1 MTNSKHKR
9 EVHHHL
15 PRPRLDRRN
24 ARKNIDY
31 DADGSAF
38 SSPSSSSSNSFSDGV
53 SVHKTRSL
61 DVLPLSSRTSFRIE
75 GNDGEADQIF
85 RYLGLGP
92 EDFSISVAA
101 WEARKSL
108 SPTGDFKTVKFGDRS
123 EISEFTDGVGAGIRA
138 NDGDVKDGV
147 EVDLGDRRVSFDE
160 VGETE
165 VRSKLI
171 NHGGRGINGI
181 RPPTLASLQVRQ
193 SIEDYTVGSPEL
205 ILNSDEIRLDEVSE
219 NQVKRELVSMGRLG
233 IRGSRPLDL
242 APQKVNTRS
251 VVDNTS
257 SSLELRDSS
266 RGGIKISNNS
276 EANNVTE
283 SILVSDEVRAAEV
296 SEIQERSELTT
307 IGGRG
312 VEASRL
318 LKLAPPPVMTRSV
331 VDETSS
337 TWDIFKAFGPQD
349 DQDLKSPRD
358 VISYSINDVEE
369 NKDSIHKVEEN
380 TEVERRCIDE
390 MQEECD
396 DATKK
401 ERGASLESC
410 SDSSD
415 DENGV
420 GSVCLIGENDYT
432 VSPNGSFRCN
442 IMSWQKGDFLG
453 SGSFGFVYEGF
464 TDDGFFFAVKEVS
477 LLDQGSQGQ
486 QSLYQLEQEISL
498 LRQFHHE
505 NIVRYL
511 GTDKD
516 DAKLYIFLEL
526 VTKGSLAKLYGKYQ
540 LRDSQVSVY
549 TRQILSGLNYLHCR
563 NVVHRDI
570 KCANILVD
578 ASGSVKL
585 ADFGLAKAT
594 KLNDIKSCKGT
605 PYWMA
610 PEVVNRRNRGYGRA
624 ADIWSLGC
632 TVLEMLTGQIPYSH
646 LEGMQALFRIGKGEL
661 PPIPNTLSRDAKDF
675 ILNCLQVNPDNR
687 PTAAQLLEHPFVKKP
702 HSTFHSPVSPHYHA
716 YKRIH
721 QHSAVEDGELHAD
734 QTSLTGLLRESHAA
748 F

>member
-9 EVHHHL
+9 EIHHHL

-38 SSPSSSSSNSFSDGV
+38 SSPSPSSSNSFSDGV

-92 EDFSISVAA
+92 EDFSIPVAA
-101 WEARKSL
+101 WKARKSL
-108 SPTGDFKTVKFGDRS
+108 SPSGDFKTVKFGGRS
-123 EISEFTDGVGAGIRA
+123 EISELTDGLGAGIRA
-138 NDGDVKDGV
+138 NDGDVEDGV
-147 EVDLGDRRVSFDE
+147 EVDLGDRRVGFDE
-160 VGETE
+160 VSETE

-193 SIEDYTVGSPEL
+193 SIEDYTIDSPEL
-205 ILNSDEIRLDEVSE
+205 ILNSDEIRSDEVSE
-219 NQVKRELVSMGRLG
+219 NQVKSELVSMGRLG

-242 APQKVNTRS
+242 TPQKVNTRS
-251 VVDNTS
+251 VVDDTS
-257 SSLELRDSS
+257 NSVEFADSS
-266 RGGIKISNNS
+266 GGGIKISNS
-276 EANNVTE
+276 EAKDVTE
-283 SILVSDEVRAAEV
+283 SILESNEVRVAEV
-296 SEIQERSELTT
+296 SGIELRSELTS
-307 IGGRG
+307 IGGCG
-312 VEASRL
+312 IEASRL
-318 LKLAPPPVMTRSV
+318 PKLAPPPVMMRAV

-337 TWDIFKAFGPQD
+337 TWDILKAFGPQD

-358 VISYSINDVEE
+358 VISYSINEVEE

-380 TEVERRCIDE
+380 TEVEKRCIGG
-390 MQEECD
+390 MQEECE
-396 DATKK
+396 DAIKK
-401 ERGASLESC
+401 EREASLESC

-415 DENGV
+415 DENDV

-453 SGSFGFVYEGF
+453 SGSFGVVYEGF

-498 LRQFHHE
+498 LSQFHHE
-505 NIVRYL
+505 NVVRYL

-540 LRDSQVSVY
+540 LR
-549 TRQILSGLNYLHCR
+549 TPK
-563 NVVHRDI
+563 DI

-578 ASGSVKL
+578 VSGSVKL

-610 PEVVNRRNRGYGRA
+610 PEVVNRRNHGYGHA

-646 LEGMQALFRIGKGEL
+646 LEG
-661 PPIPNTLSRDAKDF
+661 
-675 ILNCLQVNPDNR
+675 V
-687 PTAAQLLEHPFVKKP
+687 
-702 HSTFHSPVSPHYHA
+702 
-716 YKRIH
+716 
-721 QHSAVEDGELHAD
+721 
-734 QTSLTGLLRESHAA
+734 
-748 F
+748 

>member
-1 MTNSKHKR
+1 MTNSKHKTAI
-9 EVHHHL
+9 HHHL

-31 DADGSAF
+31 DADGSAS
-38 SSPSSSSSNSFSDGV
+38 SSPSSSNSFLDGV

-61 DVLPLSSRTSFRIE
+61 DVSPLSSRTSFRIE
-75 GNDGEADQIF
+75 GNDGEADEIF

-92 EDFSISVAA
+92 EDFSIPVAA

-108 SPTGDFKTVKFGDRS
+108 SPSGDFKTVKFGDRS
-123 EISEFTDGVGAGIRA
+123 EISELTDGLGAGIRA
-138 NDGDVKDGV
+138 NDGEGV
-147 EVDLGDRRVSFDE
+147 EVDLGDRRVSFNE
-160 VGETE
+160 VSETE

-193 SIEDYTVGSPEL
+193 SIEDYTIDSPEL
-205 ILNSDEIRLDEVSE
+205 ILNSDESRSDEVSE
-219 NQVKRELVSMGRLG
+219 NQVKSELVGMGRLG

-242 APQKVNTRS
+242 APQKVNMLS
-251 VVDNTS
+251 VVDNKS
-257 SSLELRDSS
+257 NSLEYADST
-266 RGGIKISNNS
+266 GGRIKISNS
-276 EANNVTE
+276 EAKDVTE
-283 SILVSDEVRAAEV
+283 SILDSSEVRVAEV
-296 SEIQERSELTT
+296 SEIEVRSELAS
-307 IGGRG
+307 IGGCG
-312 VEASRL
+312 IEASRL
-318 LKLAPPPVMTRSV
+318 PKLAPPPVMMRSL

-358 VISYSINDVEE
+358 VISYSINEVEE

-380 TEVERRCIDE
+380 MEVERRSTGG

-396 DATKK
+396 DAIKK

-432 VSPNGSFRCN
+432 VSPNGSFRCS

-526 VTKGSLAKLYGKYQ
+526 VTKGSLAKLYGKYH
-540 LRDSQVSVY
+540 LRDSQVSAY

-578 ASGSVKL
+578 VSGSVKL

-610 PEVVNRRNRGYGRA
+610 PEVVNQRNRGYGRA

-646 LEGMQALFRIGKGEL
+646 LEGMQALFRIGRGEL
-661 PPIPNTLSRDAKDF
+661 PPIPNSLSRDAKDF

-702 HSTFHSPVSPHYHA
+702 HSTFQSPVSPHYHA
-716 YKRIH
+716 VR
-721 QHSAVEDGELHAD
+721 L
-734 QTSLTGLLRESHAA
+734 
-748 F
+748 